1 MLMKRNRR
9 MLMFV
14 VLLILLAGSI
24 SCAYQEKQQQENMTD
39 IIGDISGE
47 QVNIQTEIVITATS
61 VPEPA
66 ETAVPKET
74 STPIPTNTPMCTP
87 EPTNTPTPTCTPKPT
102 NTPTPTC
109 TPKPTSTPTPMGT
122 PTPIPDLPAGVVE
135 LVISAV
141 GDVTLGSNQKHGYE
155 RSFHEYY
162 DKYGEDYFLQHVK
175 HIFEADD
182 FTIVNLEGT
191 LTNSDNIRTTKEWN
205 HKGRPEYTRILT
217 KASVEAATLGNNHIM
232 DYQWDGVKDTIK
244 NVSEGGM
251 EYALSGPWGNHYGL
265 YETEKGIKIGF
276 VSVNEYYDGS
286 SVYKYLEEGLQE
298 LRENGAAIVIA
309 ATHWGDD
316 KTHVINKD
324 QYKMGRWCIDQGYD
338 LVLGC
343 HPHVL
348 QGIECYK
355 GKYIVYSM
363 GNFCYGGN
371 RNPDEK
377 SSMIFQQIFTFVD
390 GVLQEDSEIR
400 AIPCRL
406 SSTTKRNDFSPVILT
421 GEDAVAWAEEMNGYC
436 EEFGLQ
442 FDTEGYLIK

>member
-1 MLMKRNRR
+1 MKRSGRV
-9 MLMFV
+9 LMFV
-14 VLLILLAGSI
+14 FLLILLAGSV
-24 SCAYQEKQQQENMTD
+24 SCAYQEKQQQEN
-39 IIGDISGE
+39 
-47 QVNIQTEIVITATS
+47 ITAT
-61 VPEPA
+61 
-66 ETAVPKET
+66 AVPQEICT
-74 STPIPTNTPMCTP
+74 ETPM
-87 EPTNTPTPTCTPKPT
+87 PTSTPTPTCTETPMPIS
-102 NTPTPTC
+102 TPTPTC
-109 TPKPTSTPTPMGT
+109 TEKPMPTNTPTLTCTETPMPTSTPTPIGT
-122 PTPIPDLPAGVVE
+122 PIFDSASGIVDI
-135 LVISAV
+135 VISAV
-141 GDVTLGSNQKHGYE
+141 GDVTLGNNQKQGYE
-155 RSFHEYY
+155 SSFNEYY

-205 HKGRPEYTRILT
+205 HKGRPEYARILT
-217 KASVEAATLGNNHIM
+217 NASVEAVTLGNNHIM

-265 YETEKGIKIGF
+265 YETQKGIKIGF
-276 VSVNEYYDGS
+276 VSVNEYYDGNG
-286 SVYKYLEEGLQE
+286 VYKYLEEGLQE
-298 LRENGAAIVIA
+298 LRDKGASIVIA

-316 KTHVINKD
+316 KTHVINSD

-343 HPHVL
+343 HPHVI
-348 QGIECYK
+348 QGIECYN

-371 RNPDEK
+371 KNPSEK
-377 SSMIFQQIFTFVD
+377 SSMIFQQTFTFVD
-390 GVLQEDSEIR
+390 GVLQEDTVIR

-406 SSTTKRNDFSPVILT
+406 SSTTKRNDFSPVVLT
-421 GEDAVAWAEEMNGYC
+421 GEDAKAWAKEMNGYC

-442 FDTEGYLIK
+442 FDIDGYLIQ